1 MKRIM
6 FLLAFVSI
14 GIFANASN
22 GKVKKIKFLSEVKMS
37 IKKRPVYTVWVDCG
51 PGVFWAGCC
60 WNMAAE
66 AYQAGA
72 NWAAANCL

>member
-1 MKRIM
+1 MP
-6 FLLAFVSI
+6 
-14 GIFANASN
+14 
-22 GKVKKIKFLSEVKMS
+22 

-60 WNMAAE
+60 WNTAAE

-72 NWAAANCL
+72 NWAASNCL